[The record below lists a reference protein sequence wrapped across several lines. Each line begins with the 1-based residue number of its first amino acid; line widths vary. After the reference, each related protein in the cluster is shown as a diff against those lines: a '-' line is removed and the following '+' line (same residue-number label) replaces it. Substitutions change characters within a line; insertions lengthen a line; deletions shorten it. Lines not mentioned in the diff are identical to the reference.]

1 MPASCLCS
9 APHTPHTPPL
19 YFANT
24 FHLFPLP
31 LHLPW
36 PGDIDMSFL
45 GCTAGRSFFTLANTR
60 FMAHTHTHT
69 RALAL
74 FVAVASAVNGCT
86 SVSAYYALS
95 ATATWLHCT
104 LPEGATT
111 TWPSTTSEYLS
122 LSLSHSPSPWP
133 ALLLIMAVPNDCAT
147 PTYAQEIGFL
157 SSSAVPASV

>member
-19 YFANT
+19 YFTNT
-24 FHLFPLP
+24 FLLLFPLP

-60 FMAHTHTHT
+60 FMAHTHT
-69 RALAL
+69 RART
-74 FVAVASAVNGCT
+74 FCCGCFCCQ
-86 SVSAYYALS
+86 
-95 ATATWLHCT
+95 WLHFRFRLLRVISDRDLIT
-104 LPEGATT
+104 LYAARGRHNNLAKHHQRV
-111 TWPSTTSEYLS
+111 S

-157 SSSAVPASV
+157 SSSAVLASV